1 MTSAVFT
8 RIAPVAAVLAAVWFS
23 AGDTRGALAGSALL
37 GAVLAA
43 GRARVWAAAGRRDA
57 LEEWLAVV
65 LGRLGEYAVYAGLA
79 VGGALSGEDEAW
91 AWAAGAL
98 IALALRDS
106 VLEAEGRRAAPVPPA
121 AGVPAPREGSPLARL
136 PGMGTAPERTDP
148 GLADELLGPHRAR
161 GPRRPGRAAPA
172 RRPAAVGVLREAAAF
187 PRPLRF
193 AVIAV
198 GALAADARVT
208 FIALMVG
215 CAIAVT
221 AALADPRPE
230 RGPSG

>member
-1 MTSAVFT
+1 MTSAVLT

-23 AGDTRGALAGSALL
+23 AGDTRGALVGSALL
-37 GAVLAA
+37 GAVLVADRVRAA
-43 GRARVWAAAGRRDA
+43 AAAGRRDA

-79 VGGALSGEDEAW
+79 VGGALAGEDEAW

-106 VLEAEGRRAAPVPPA
+106 VLEGEGRRAAPVPPA

-136 PGMGTAPERTDP
+136 PGMETVPERTDP
-148 GLADELLGPHRAR
+148 GLADELLGPRRAQE
-161 GPRRPGRAAPA
+161 PRRAAPV
-172 RRPAAVGVLREAAAF
+172 RRPAAVGALREAAAF

-230 RGPSG
+230 RGPVG